1 MTDLKLEPYQ
11 EEAVRW
17 ITRPG
22 GSGLLLDMGL
32 GKTAISLSA
41 LTPEMLPALVTA
53 PKRVAE
59 EVWPVEVPK
68 WRPDLTVA
76 VAMGGPA
83 ARERALRSG
92 ADIVVISRDNL
103 GDAVPFAKG
112 FSTFIIDELSGFKSR
127 ASKRWKQARQITRSP
142 SVTRVWGLTGTPAPN
157 GMLDLWPQLFLL
169 DQGAAL
175 GKTIGGYRERYFV
188 PDGQL
193 PSGIITGWKL
203 RPGAD
208 KRIHTLL
215 ETTCISME
223 SEGRVEL
230 PPIHVNDVVVP
241 LPPAARR
248 VYKTMKDDMVVNMDI
263 LGQEVISTAGN
274 AAAVSGK
281 LAQIS
286 AGFLYDDDVYAAD
299 RQWTMVHREKM
310 RALQEI
316 VEGTGSPVLVAYWF
330 KAEEAMIRDTLGAA
344 AHTMDE
350 PGVVAAWNR
359 GEIPVLLVHP
369 ASAGHGLNLQ
379 FGGHTI
385 VWTTL
390 PWSLELYQQTNKRLP
405 RRGQAHPV
413 IVHRL
418 LSPHTVDYARADVL
432 AEKKSIQQAL
442 LDHLES
448 PI

>member
-1 MTDLKLEPYQ
+1 MAELKLEPYQ

-22 GSGLLLDMGL
+22 GSGLFLDMGL

-53 PKRVAE
+53 PKRVTE

-68 WRPDLTVA
+68 WRPDLTYA
-76 VAMGGPA
+76 VAMGNPA

-92 ADIVVISRDNL
+92 ADIVIISRDNL
-103 GDAVPFAKG
+103 ADAVPFAKG
-112 FSTFIIDELSGFKSR
+112 FRTFVIDELSGFKSR
-127 ASKRWKQARQITRSP
+127 AAKRWKQARQITRSP
-142 SVTRVWGLTGTPAPN
+142 SITRVWGLTGTPTPN
-157 GMLDLWPQLFLL
+157 GMLDLWPQLYLL
-169 DQGAAL
+169 DSGAAL

-188 PDGQL
+188 AGRQL
-193 PSGIITGWKL
+193 PSGIVTEWKI
-203 RPGAD
+203 RPGAAQ
-208 KRIHTLL
+208 RIHTLL

-223 SEGRVEL
+223 SEGRVDL
-230 PPIHVNDVVVP
+230 PPIHINDVVVP
-241 LPPAARR
+241 LPATARR
-248 VYKTMKDDMVVNMDI
+248 LYKTMKDDMVVNLDI
-263 LGQEVISTAGN
+263 LGGEVHTAGN

-286 AGFLYDDDVYAAD
+286 AGFMYVDDAD
-299 RQWTMVHREKM
+299 LREGAWDLVHREKM

-330 KAEEAMIRDTLGAA
+330 KAEEALIRETLGTA

-350 PGVVAAWNR
+350 TGVVAAWNR
-359 GEIPVLLVHP
+359 GEVPVLLVHP